1 VFRINLFSSE
11 ILPIWLE
18 AIRVEMGGGRGESS
32 MANLSILEEINFWAS
47 EVTRLRRLKEQVTC
61 ARVKKCLDG

>member
-1 VFRINLFSSE
+1 VKLNFFSLE
-11 ILPIWLE
+11 ILPIWLD
-18 AIRVEMGGGRGESS
+18 AIRVEMGGGRGEASL
-32 MANLSILEEINFWAS
+32 ANLSIIEEINFWAS